1 MTTPSD
7 NKPDMPDTTL
17 SFDASPTREPG
28 GELYDDAAGYYVDGD
43 PIADTKAPGG
53 PLENQWG
60 TRKFEARI
68 ANPANRRRL
77 SIIVVGTG
85 LAGASAA
92 ATLGEAGYVVKSFC
106 YQDSPRRAHSIAAQ
120 GGINAA
126 KNYKGDGDS
135 VYRLFYDTIKGG
147 DYRSRESNVYRLAEV
162 SVNIIDQCVAQ
173 GVPFAREYGGLLD
186 NRSFGGVQV
195 SRTFYARG
203 QTGQQLLIGA
213 YQALE
218 RQVAA
223 GTVRCYTRHEMLEL
237 IVVDGRARGIIVRDL
252 VTGEIETYF
261 ADVVV
266 LASGG
271 YGNVFFLSTNAMGC
285 NVTATW
291 RAHRKGA
298 LMANP
303 CFTQI
308 HPTCIPVTGHHQSKL
323 TLMSESLRN
332 DGRIW
337 VPKKMADCTKDPREI
352 PEEDRDYYL
361 ERIYPAFGN
370 LVPRDIASRQAKN
383 MCDEGRGVG
392 PEVEGVR
399 RGVYLDFAEAI
410 ERLGRPAIEAQYG
423 NLFDMYARITG
434 EDPYAVP
441 MRIYPAV
448 HYVMGGLW
456 VDYDLQSTIPGLF
469 VTGEANFS
477 DHGANRLGASALM
490 QGLADGYFVLPNTIR
505 DYLADGPFDRVP
517 GDHPAVVE
525 AQQSVQDRVDAFLS
539 SNGTRSV
546 DSYHRELGNI
556 MWEYCGMER
565 TEDGLRKAID
575 LIRGLREDYHRNVKV
590 LGSAESL
597 NQSLEKAGRVADF
610 LELGELM
617 CIDALNRRESCGG
630 HFRAE
635 SQTEDGEALRHDD
648 QYSYVAAWEWAGEG
662 ETPVLRKEHL
672 TYEFVEMKQRS
683 YK

>member
-1 MTTPSD
+1 MSD
-7 NKPDMPDTTL
+7 ND
-17 SFDASPTREPG
+17 
-28 GELYDDAAGYYVDGD
+28 LYIEGA
-43 PIADTKAPGG
+43 PIRDEKAPEG
-53 PLENQWG
+53 PINERWDKRRFSAKLV
-60 TRKFEARI
+60 
-68 ANPANRRRL
+68 NPANRRKL
-77 SIIVVGTG
+77 SVIIVGTG

-92 ATLGEAGYVVKSFC
+92 ATLGEAGYNVTSFC

-126 KNYKGDGDS
+126 KNYRNDGDS
-135 VYRLFYDTIKGG
+135 IYRLFYDTVKGG
-147 DYRSRESNVYRLAEV
+147 DFRSRESNVYRLAQT
-162 SVNIIDQCVAQ
+162 SVEIIDQCVAQ

-223 GTVRCYTRHEMLEL
+223 GTVQMNTRHEMLEV
-237 IVVDGRARGIIVRDL
+237 IVVDGKARGIIARDM
-252 VTGEIETYF
+252 VTGEIETHF
-261 ADVVV
+261 ADAVV
-266 LASGG
+266 LATGG

-285 NVTATW
+285 NVTAAW

-298 LMANP
+298 LFANP
-303 CFTQI
+303 CYTQI
-308 HPTCIPVTGHHQSKL
+308 HPTCIPVSGEYQSKL

-337 VPKKMADCTKDPREI
+337 VPKKGGDDRDPRQI
-352 PEEDRDYYL
+352 PEAERDYYL

-370 LVPRDIASRQAKN
+370 LVPRDIASRAAKN
-383 MCDEGRGVG
+383 VCDEGRGVG
-392 PEVEGVR
+392 PGGL
-399 RGVYLDFAEAI
+399 GVYLDFADAI
-410 ERLGRPAIEAQYG
+410 ERMGRSAVEAKYG
-423 NLFDMYARITG
+423 NLFDMYQRITG
-434 EDPYAVP
+434 ENPYEVP

-448 HYVMGGLW
+448 HYTMGGLW
-456 VDYDLQSTIPGLF
+456 VDYDLQSSIPGLF

-490 QGLADGYFVLPNTIR
+490 QGLADGYFVLPNTIN
-505 DYLADGPFDRVP
+505 DYLAAGPFEAIDEQ
-517 GDHPAVVE
+517 HPEAVAAKEQVT
-525 AQQSVQDRVDAFLS
+525 SRIDTLLS
-539 SNGTRSV
+539 IQGSRTV
-546 DSYHRELGNI
+546 DSFHKELGHI

-565 TEDGLRKAID
+565 SEEGLSKAIE
-575 LIRGLREDYHRNVKV
+575 LIRALKAEFWRDVKV
-590 LGSAESL
+590 LGENEEL
-597 NQSLEKAGRVADF
+597 NQALEKAGRVADF

-617 CIDALNRRESCGG
+617 CIDALHRRESCGG

-648 QYSYVAAWEWAGEG
+648 EFAYVAAWEFGGEDSK
-662 ETPVLRKEHL
+662 PVLHKEDL
-672 TYEFVEMKQRS
+672 EYEYVEMKQRS